1 MTTIAEP
8 RRMKIAGKAAQLSA
22 GALLALWLVGANS
35 AHAATEQTTFT
46 VSATVVAA
54 CAVSASNLSFGN
66 YNPTLGAP
74 NENQTSMLVT
84 CTNGASYNVGLDAGA
99 GSGATAAS
107 RKMMQSSNALT
118 YTLYRDSNRTLVW
131 GDSVGSD
138 TLASSGTGAQQT
150 INIYGRI
157 AAAQTAP
164 AGSYSDTITVTVTF

>member
-8 RRMKIAGKAAQLSA
+8 RRLNITAKCAKLSA
-22 GALLALWLVGANS
+22 GALLALWLSGIPS
-35 AHAATEQTTFT
+35 AQAATEQTTFT

-74 NENQTSMLVT
+74 NDNQTSLLVT
-84 CTNGASYNVGLDAGA
+84 CTNGSSYNVGLDAGA
-99 GSGATAAS
+99 GTSATVAA
-107 RKMMQSSNALT
+107 RKMMHSSNALS

-131 GDSVGSD
+131 GDSVGSN
-138 TLASSGTGAQQT
+138 TLASSGTGAAQT

>member
-1 MTTIAEP
+1 MQAIAEQ
-8 RRMKIAGKAAQLSA
+8 RWIKRAGKCAHLTA
-22 GALLALWLVGANS
+22 GALLALWLSGPTS

-74 NENQTSMLVT
+74 NDNQTSLLVT
-84 CTNGASYNVGLDAGA
+84 CTNGSGYNVGLDAGA
-99 GSGATAAS
+99 GSGATAAA
-107 RKMMQSSNALT
+107 RKMMQSANALL

-131 GDSVGSD
+131 GDSVGSN